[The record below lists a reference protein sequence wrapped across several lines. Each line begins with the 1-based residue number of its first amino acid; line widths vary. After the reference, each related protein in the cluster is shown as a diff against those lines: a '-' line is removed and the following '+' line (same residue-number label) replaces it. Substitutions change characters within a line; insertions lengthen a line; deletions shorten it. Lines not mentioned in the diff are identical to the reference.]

1 MASNILL
8 SLLIITF
15 LFSSFLYQCPS
26 DINPSTPTSACNST
40 PYPYFCRS
48 ILPSNGSSNL
58 YNYGR
63 FSVGR
68 SLSIA
73 RRFLALIDGHLKQH
87 SSLTETAIW
96 ALEDCQLLSELNIDF
111 LSSALAT
118 LNSTKSLLSLE
129 SSPPLLPTNRPV

>member
-1 MASNILL
+1 M
-8 SLLIITF
+8 
-15 LFSSFLYQCPS
+15 
-26 DINPSTPTSACNST
+26 DHPTST
-40 PYPYFCRS
+40 
-48 ILPSNGSSNL
+48 

-73 RRFLALIDGHLKQH
+73 RRFLALIDGYLKQH
-87 SSLTETAIW
+87 SLLTETAIW

-118 LNSTKSLLSLE
+118 LNSTKSLLTLE
-129 SSPPLLPTNRPV
+129 TDDVQTLLTAIVTNQQTCLDGLVATSSM